1 MEHKIK
7 LFPASWLYNAGV
19 IGFLRVLAY
28 GMGEEKIESW
38 LKDDGTVEVDRG
50 VFRKELGGQK
60 LPICMKYLVEF
71 LVKDEDLEAWK
82 EKKDNK
88 GKKNKD
94 KYADFAKDMGD
105 FGYKFIRAGNKL
117 FASQTPYQNLV
128 QFKEWQKFEF
138 AKLIAGL
145 ENYKFNCSDISCSL
159 CGNRAVKRP
168 HPKSKLENRLFVFQ
182 EPHLRILAPSKGEF
196 PNSFWNLNTSF
207 YLCPFCVY
215 LLIHHHIPFIKTQHG
230 DIFIDIFINAPS
242 FKIMWYLNKLA
253 KEFLQRGKE
262 FTLREIL
269 GTSLMELT
277 QRIYLTLGVWSLMQI
292 EMVITKTKN
301 TEVAYYS
308 LPFNTARILLNRNVA
323 NLVSATQEPYI
334 LQCVLNEDFEALLFL
349 SHCILGVLQ
358 GRKDQSLEGKIKNQN
373 RSHLSTLAQILPTLY
388 VKINSLIKGA

>member
-7 LFPASWLYNAGV
+7 LFPSSWLYNAGV

-28 GMGEEKIESW
+28 GMGEEKIENW
-38 LKDDGTVEVDRG
+38 LKDDGTVEVDSKS
-50 VFRKELGGQK
+50 FE
-60 LPICMKYLVEF
+60 
-71 LVKDEDLEAWK
+71 KDR
-82 EKKDNK
+82 EKSQALDS
-88 GKKNKD
+88 
-94 KYADFAKDMGD
+94 Y
-105 FGYKFIRAGNKL
+105 YKFHDSKPPIVGNSIYRNFINPSRKAQDE
-117 FASQTPYQNLV
+117 AS
-128 QFKEWQKFEF
+128 FIEF
-138 AKLIAGL
+138 VSALYTLRESEESKSCSICGR
-145 ENYKFNCSDISCSL
+145 KFNLNCELSEEAKKFLETRQRFDIYH
-159 CGNRAVKRP
+159 GYYIAP
-168 HPKSKLENRLFVFQ
+168 TSKL
-182 EPHLRILAPSKGEF
+182 

-207 YLCPFCVY
+207 YLCPLCVY

-230 DIFIDIFINAPS
+230 GIFINAPS